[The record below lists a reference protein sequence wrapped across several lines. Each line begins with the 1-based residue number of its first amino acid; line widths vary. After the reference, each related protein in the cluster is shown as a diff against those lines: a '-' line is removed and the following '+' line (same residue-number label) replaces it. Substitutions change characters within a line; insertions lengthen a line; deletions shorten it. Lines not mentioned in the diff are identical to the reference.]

1 MNLNMSLEFVFVW
14 MLFMHILDDFRL
26 QGIMAEMKQ
35 KSWWEKQDGY
45 NVFYKW
51 DYIPALICHS
61 LGWSFMIML
70 PIAVYYGFNVN
81 GVFIFTFFI
90 NAMWHAVM
98 DNTKAN
104 LKTTNLVIDQLFHL
118 LQIVA
123 TFAFYPLY
131 VG

>member
-1 MNLNMSLEFVFVW
+1 MSLEFVFIW
-14 MLFMHILDDFRL
+14 MLFMHVLDDFRL

-61 LGWSFMIML
+61 LSWSFMIML
-70 PIAVYYGFNVN
+70 PLAVYYSFNIN
-81 GVFIFTFFI
+81 EVFISTFFI
-90 NAMWHAVM
+90 NAIWHGVV
-98 DNTKAN
+98 DNQKAN
-104 LKTTNLVIDQLFHL
+104 LRTTNLVIDQSFHL
-118 LQIVA
+118 LQIIA
-123 TFAFYPLY
+123 TFALYPLY